1 MSRSHHVTRKDLK
14 GHSKKE
20 IDEMVNE
27 PDSLLHQLAD
37 KRQTKKD
44 VKDERKNNKNAP
56 QQGL

>member
-1 MSRSHHVTRKDLK
+1 MSRSNHVTRKDLK
-14 GHSKKE
+14 GYSKKE
-20 IDEMVNE
+20 IDEMVND

-44 VKDERKNNKNAP
+44 VKDERKNNKNEP